1 MNHIKMEQTTTDM
14 PIHIPPI
21 IGEYGYYDPR
31 NMTKHWVINVAE
43 KKDHKYGCVYSSP
56 VRRTY
61 KYFITCQGI
70 ITNVLCEVNDSNI
83 KLKNN

>member
-1 MNHIKMEQTTTDM
+1 MEQKTTDI
-14 PIHIPPI
+14 PIHTPPV

-43 KKDHKYGCVYSSP
+43 KGDHKYGCVYSSP
-56 VRRTY
+56 VRRTH

-70 ITNVLCEVNDSNI
+70 ISNVLCEVDDSHRN